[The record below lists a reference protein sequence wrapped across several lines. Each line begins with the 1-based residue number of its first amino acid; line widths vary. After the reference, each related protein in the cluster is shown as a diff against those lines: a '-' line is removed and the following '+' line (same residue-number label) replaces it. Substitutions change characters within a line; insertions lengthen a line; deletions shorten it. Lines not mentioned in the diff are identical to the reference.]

1 MTLND
6 IAKKMCAKGKGILA
20 ADESTGTI
28 AKRFKSIN
36 VENSE
41 KNRLNFRQTLFN
53 SSAMKDFIGGVILFD
68 ETIKQKTALG
78 PTVPELISKHGAI
91 PGIKVDKGAKP
102 MAGSID
108 ETVTEGLDGL
118 RERLKEY
125 YNLGAR
131 FTKWRAVYKIS
142 DKFPSTQSIK
152 SNAHA
157 LARYAALVQ
166 EAKMVPIVEPEV
178 LMDGSHNIDK
188 CYQVTTDVLN
198 ECYNELEIHKVDL
211 KGTVLKPN
219 MVIPGSECKDK
230 SSSEEIAKKTLDC
243 LKKNVPSDVP
253 GIAFLS
259 GGQSEM
265 ESSKNLNEIN
275 KINDSNFLITFSY
288 GRGLQASALK
298 EFGKDQKNTE
308 NIQKA
313 FNHRAKMNGLSSKGE
328 WSENLEKE
336 SAAQPLKRL
345 VYLISPSKIKENF
358 YSDLNEV
365 LAFKN
370 VKFFQLRLKKIKK
383 KDLLQIINKVKKIT
397 IKHNVKL
404 ILNDNFILANKT
416 KVDGCHM
423 GQRDGSFKIARKKL
437 KRKILGITCHG
448 SKTLA
453 EEAYRNNA
461 DYIAF
466 GSFFKSKLKPGAKK
480 ANISII
486 RWAKKKIKKPIVV
499 IGGINNLNYKKLI
512 NAGAKYIAI
521 SSFIWDNPKLKPE
534 LAIRKFK

>member
-36 VENSE
+36 VENLE

-53 SSAMKDFIGGVILFD
+53 SKAMKDYIGGVILFD
-68 ETIKQKTALG
+68 ETIRQKSTLG
-78 PTVPELISKHGAI
+78 PTIPELISKNGVI

-102 MAGSID
+102 LAGSNE
-108 ETVTEGLDGL
+108 ETITEGLDGL
-118 RERLKEY
+118 RERLKDY
-125 YNLGAR
+125 YDLGAR

-142 DKFPSTQSIK
+142 NEYPSFQSIK

-166 EAKMVPIVEPEV
+166 EAKMVPIIEPEV

-219 MVIPGSECKDK
+219 MITPGSQYKDK
-230 SSSEEIAKKTLDC
+230 SSTEEIAKKTLDC
-243 LKKNVPSDVP
+243 LIKNVPTDVP

-259 GGQSEM
+259 GGQSEI

-275 KINDSNFLITFSY
+275 KINNSNFLITFSY

-298 EFGKDQKNTE
+298 EFGKNQENIE

-328 WSENLEKE
+328 WTEDLEKE
-336 SAAQPLKRL
+336 SAA
-345 VYLISPSKIKENF
+345 
-358 YSDLNEV
+358 
-365 LAFKN
+365 
-370 VKFFQLRLKKIKK
+370 
-383 KDLLQIINKVKKIT
+383 
-397 IKHNVKL
+397 
-404 ILNDNFILANKT
+404 
-416 KVDGCHM
+416 
-423 GQRDGSFKIARKKL
+423 
-437 KRKILGITCHG
+437 
-448 SKTLA
+448 
-453 EEAYRNNA
+453 
-461 DYIAF
+461 
-466 GSFFKSKLKPGAKK
+466 
-480 ANISII
+480 
-486 RWAKKKIKKPIVV
+486 
-499 IGGINNLNYKKLI
+499 
-512 NAGAKYIAI
+512 
-521 SSFIWDNPKLKPE
+521 
-534 LAIRKFK
+534 